1 MFDAEIRSQLVTMTP
16 FLLEG
21 FGMNILVSA
30 VAMAVGTG
38 IGWGLA
44 LLRISKHARRARFS
58 LVLTEFSRSVPTIV
72 FQFYLVFILP
82 GEILIPFVNTSLSF
96 PAWLKA
102 ALALAVAVVGF
113 TSDNLTIAMKEWK
126 TGHHRAAFL
135 FIPSWTSYALIIVM
149 ASSTA
154 SIIGVGELL
163 SHCNTVINATGS
175 TQLMLPI
182 YLYACVIFFGFCF
195 PLTLLMKRI
204 SKVLAQRLVA

>member
-1 MFDAEIRSQLVTMTP
+1 MFDAEIRSQLVAMTP

-38 IGWGLA
+38 MGWGLA
-44 LLRISKHARRARFS
+44 LLRISNRAGWARFS
-58 LVLTEFSRSVPTIV
+58 LVSTEFSRSVPTIV

-82 GEILIPFVNTSLSF
+82 SEIWIPFINTSFGF

-102 ALALAVAVVGF
+102 ALALAVAVIGF

-126 TGHHRAAFL
+126 VGNHRAAFL

-182 YLYACVIFFGFCF
+182 YLYACLIFFGFCF
-195 PLTLLMKRI
+195 PLTLLMKKI

>member
-1 MFDAEIRSQLVTMTP
+1 MFDAEIRSQLLAMTP

-44 LLRISKHARRARFS
+44 LLRISKHARRVRFS

-82 GEILIPFVNTSLSF
+82 SQIWIPFINASLSF

-113 TSDNLTIAMKEWK
+113 TSDNLTIAMKDWK
-126 TGHHRAAFL
+126 AGHHRAAFL

-175 TQLMLPI
+175 TQIMLPI

-195 PLTLLMKRI
+195 PLTLLMKKI
-204 SKVLAQRLVA
+204 SRMLALRLVA